1 MIADTI
7 KKLREQNELTQ
18 ASLAKRLGITRS
30 SVNAWEMVITVPSTQ
45 YVIEL
50 ANLFDVSTD
59 YILDVNNTNALNT
72 AGLND
77 EDLRMVYGLIEHLKR
92 KNSNIKALG

>member
-30 SVNAWEMVITVPSTQ
+30 SVNAWEMGITVPSTQ